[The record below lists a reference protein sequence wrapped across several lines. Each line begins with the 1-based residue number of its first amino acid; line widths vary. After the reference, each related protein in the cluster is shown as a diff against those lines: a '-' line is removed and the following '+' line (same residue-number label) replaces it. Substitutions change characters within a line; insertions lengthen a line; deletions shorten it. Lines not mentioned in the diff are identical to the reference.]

1 MTKNSASSHQ
11 SHLEQLAVFIQESE
25 QILADWDAY
34 SDQHTGLDGWPHDEN
49 AYGLRAGLRDAA
61 TWRAFNRIRRSA
73 KGLVAAAEVQLHKL
87 PASRIQSRWAWQ
99 LGALDTALGQL
110 ARLQWDWLAAQ
121 DSLPPSAVPGTEAY
135 DDALAERNAEAWHY
149 LNEWSL
155 HGQALLD
162 IHAAEQD
169 HPPRAPAP
177 AAPSH
182 TPAAHLSSAKATGPR
197 R

>member
-1 MTKNSASSHQ
+1 M
-11 SHLEQLAVFIQESE
+11 QLAVFIQESE

-34 SDQHTGLDGWPHDEN
+34 SDQHTGLDGRPHDEN

-61 TWRAFNRIRRSA
+61 TWRAFNRTRRSA

-99 LGALDTALGQL
+99 LGALDAALGQL
-110 ARLQWDWLAAQ
+110 ARLQWAWLAVQ
-121 DSLPPSAVPGTEAY
+121 DSLLASAVPGTEAY
-135 DDALAERNAEAWHY
+135 DEALAERSAEAWHY

-162 IHAAEQD
+162 IHAAALD
-169 HPPRAPAP
+169 HQPRTPAP
-177 AAPSH
+177 PSH
-182 TPAAHLSSAKATGPR
+182 SPTAPLSSAKATGPR